1 MNRYERV
8 VLSGQSSGWA
18 AMNTGVPQGSI
29 LDMLLFLVYIN
40 DLSIDLSSN
49 LSLFA
54 DGTSIFSVF
63 EDINTSANEF
73 NNGFLKTR
81 NRDYQWKKIVNLDS
95 TKQAQKVIS
104 GRKIKK
110 ANHPVLIFNNIQVN
124 QTQYRK
130 HLSMFSD
137 DK

>member
-81 NRDYQWKKIVNLDS
+81 NRDYQWKKIFNLDS
-95 TKQAQKVIS
+95 AKKAQKVIS

-110 ANHPVLIFNNIQVN
+110 ANHPVLILLIS
-124 QTQYRK
+124 R
-130 HLSMFSD
+130 
-137 DK
+137 